1 MSREQEIRESAYGLY
16 CYRKCRPWIQ
26 GDAKSDWFEAERIW
40 DCTHIMPPFNNNNG
54 MHERILDSEL
64 DDLIDKDI

>member
-1 MSREQEIRESAYGLY
+1 MNREDVIRRSAYQIYLF
-16 CYRKCRPWIQ
+16 RKRRGVI
-26 GDAKSDWFEAERIW
+26 GDAVSDWCEAERIW
-40 DCTHIMPPFNNNNG
+40 DSTHIMPLFNNNNG